1 MEAFKMRKRPVHRA
15 WAQAFTLT
23 IATIGSAT
31 AVYAQTTEFGEHEY
45 HRSCAACHG
54 RSGKGDGPVS
64 KVLKIAPSDLTRL
77 SGSNKG
83 VFPVSRVYDAIDG
96 KAEVLA
102 HGERDMPVWGETY
115 KRELMYP
122 GSTLSPE
129 VMASIVRGRILALI
143 EYISTLQGK

>member
-1 MEAFKMRKRPVHRA
+1 MRKRPMHRV
-15 WAQAFTLT
+15 WVQAFILT
-23 IATIGSAT
+23 VAIIGSAN
-31 AVYAQTTEFGEHEY
+31 AAYAQTTELGENEY

-54 RSGKGDGPVS
+54 RTGKGDGPVS
-64 KVLKIAPSDLTRL
+64 KVLKIPPSDLTRL
-77 SGSNKG
+77 SESNKG

-96 KAEVLA
+96 KSEVLA

-122 GSTLSPE
+122 GSTLSAE
-129 VMASIVRGRILALI
+129 AIASIVRGRILALI